1 MTGQVRRWLLA
12 GVAITLVLITAGA
25 WETWRSFKKTRTLTH
40 EQLRI
45 VELEG
50 VIMHLDE
57 VMTMSTRMMAA
68 TGDRKWI
75 ERYRTHAPAFDA
87 ALDELFALAPDANIE
102 AFSAHIHAADR
113 VLFALEMA
121 ALVLVDTKHMTAA
134 TALLDSD
141 SYRAQKAL
149 YMQSLADAMA
159 TVDATLSVAM
169 TEHGDHIAGEIIVA
183 GVVVVVAVFAWGR
196 AMWMLR
202 NRERHLAH
210 ALSTSE
216 RDHAALAD
224 AHEQLAGLHAELLA
238 KEKLSSL
245 GLLAAGVA
253 HEINNPM
260 AYVTMNVHTLL
271 EDLGELP
278 PDKIPDELRV
288 YVDELLPSTIDGIQR
303 VNTIVRD
310 LQQFARGDVDAETD
324 FDLNAEIAAA
334 ARISN
339 NQVRGRAVLE
349 LALAELPPIHGH
361 PRQITQVM
369 VNLIVNAAHA
379 IGDRGNGTIRV
390 ASRRHDDRVVI
401 TIADNGS
408 GMPPEVL
415 AKVFQ
420 PFFTTKQSGK
430 GTGLGLS
437 VVQGIVQAHGGTIG
451 VESVVDAGTTFRI
464 ELPIV
469 PKADRDEAMVRA
481 A

>member
-1 MTGQVRRWLLA
+1 
-12 GVAITLVLITAGA
+12 
-25 WETWRSFKKTRTLTH
+25 
-40 EQLRI
+40 
-45 VELEG
+45 
-50 VIMHLDE
+50 
-57 VMTMSTRMMAA
+57 
-68 TGDRKWI
+68 
-75 ERYRTHAPAFDA
+75 
-87 ALDELFALAPDANIE
+87 
-102 AFSAHIHAADR
+102 
-113 VLFALEMA
+113 
-121 ALVLVDTKHMTAA
+121 
-134 TALLDSD
+134 
-141 SYRAQKAL
+141 
-149 YMQSLADAMA
+149 
-159 TVDATLSVAM
+159 
-169 TEHGDHIAGEIIVA
+169 
-183 GVVVVVAVFAWGR
+183 
-196 AMWMLR
+196 
-202 NRERHLAH
+202 
-210 ALSTSE
+210 
-216 RDHAALAD
+216 
-224 AHEQLAGLHAELLA
+224 
-238 KEKLSSL
+238 
-245 GLLAAGVA
+245 LLAAGVA